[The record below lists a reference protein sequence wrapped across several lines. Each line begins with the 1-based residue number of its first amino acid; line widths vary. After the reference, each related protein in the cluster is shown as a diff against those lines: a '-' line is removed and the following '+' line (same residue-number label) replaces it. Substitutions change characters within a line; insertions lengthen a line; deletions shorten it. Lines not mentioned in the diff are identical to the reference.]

1 MTEKVSPCN
10 RFSSRSTIEEA
21 IAYSNELLA
30 GIPSEHRISALTAL
44 WVPLNT
50 ALIQLEKLDLSKLNR
65 QPIGDVQNMEAT
77 ISQVTPSEAAQ
88 HVRNTVVP
96 HLALT
101 KELTEIL
108 PREGKMLTIML
119 LLVAKMFNLGA
130 DEIIEEMA
138 QIYMEKLERKQRKE

>member
-10 RFSSRSTIEEA
+10 LFSSRSTIEEA

-30 GIPSEHRISALTAL
+30 GIPSEHHITALTAM

-65 QPIGDVQNMEAT
+65 QPIKDTQNIEVT

-88 HVRNTVVP
+88 HVRNNVVSL
-96 HLALT
+96 LALT
-101 KELTEIL
+101 KDLSEIL
-108 PREGKMLTIML
+108 PREGEMLTIAL

-138 QIYMEKLERKQRKE
+138 HIYMEKLERKQRKE